1 MQSVELLRKLTAIY
15 KAKPSQELA
24 QAWKIGMEG
33 LSEEQIEEGFH
44 RMVREYKSDFLPTVA
59 VFRSYAMRDTSKR
72 VQACKTPEEWLA
84 KEAELKA
91 IGKRF
96 DPVGGQKF
104 YHAIGR
110 APHGFWLD
118 EDCIVRWTKADQ
130 KPAKTVKADRP
141 SKNDSAGQYFA
152 KLVKTI
158 EQSGQTHRI

>member
-24 QAWKIGMEG
+24 QAWEIGLEG

-44 RMVREYKSDFLPTVA
+44 RMVREFKSDFLPTVA
-59 VFRSYAMRDTSKR
+59 VFRSYAMRDISKR

-104 YHAIGR
+104 FHAIGR

-118 EDCIVRWTKADQ
+118 EDSIVRWEKNQTTA
-130 KPAKTVKADRP
+130 KPAKTDKP
-141 SKNDSAGQYFA
+141 SKSDSPSQYFA

-158 EQSGQTHRI
+158 EQSGQAHRI